1 VILSLIIFCPKTLS
15 MIVPS
20 EIIENDIV
28 KVLVNE
34 DGVEDEMYGIVG
46 MNTGNTIGLRYLNP
60 TELFYKS
67 ACVYELEHETLS
79 PVPYESLMEHYPSG
93 TRFEDLEMKAL
104 GIGQYVM
111 YAEID
116 VEDTDSDLYD
126 EGGDDE
132 SDLEGFV
139 VSDSEIIGQDIPLPP
154 GHQAIDKE
162 WNAWEPTTSG
172 GKSFK
177 ETVDMIETNIRHLST
192 SA

>member
-1 VILSLIIFCPKTLS
+1 MILSLIIFCPKTLS

-111 YAEID
+111 YSEID

-177 ETVDMIETNIRHLST
+177 ETVDMIEMNIRHLST

>member
-1 VILSLIIFCPKTLS
+1 MILSLIIFCPKTLS

-111 YAEID
+111 YSEID
-116 VEDTDSDLYD
+116 MEDTDSDIYD

-139 VSDSEIIGQDIPLPP
+139 VSDSEIVGQDIPLPP